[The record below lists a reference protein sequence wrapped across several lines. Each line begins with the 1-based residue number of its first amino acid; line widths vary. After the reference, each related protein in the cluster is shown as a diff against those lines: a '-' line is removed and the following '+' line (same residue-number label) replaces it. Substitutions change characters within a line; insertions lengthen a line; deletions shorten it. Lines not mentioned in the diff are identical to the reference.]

1 MVIDNCRGYRN
12 VKCSSGFYNEASNY
26 VDIILIAEVLGMSSA
41 LPVPITRHPNMLTSQ
56 LIIYGVV
63 WVLHAGMACNF
74 GLGLEVVD
82 TSFAIRNCG

>member
-1 MVIDNCRGYRN
+1 
-12 VKCSSGFYNEASNY
+12 
-26 VDIILIAEVLGMSSA
+26 IADVVGMSSA
-41 LPVPITRHPNMLTSQ
+41 LPVPITRHSIMLKLQ

>member
-1 MVIDNCRGYRN
+1 
-12 VKCSSGFYNEASNY
+12 
-26 VDIILIAEVLGMSSA
+26 
-41 LPVPITRHPNMLTSQ
+41 MLKLQ